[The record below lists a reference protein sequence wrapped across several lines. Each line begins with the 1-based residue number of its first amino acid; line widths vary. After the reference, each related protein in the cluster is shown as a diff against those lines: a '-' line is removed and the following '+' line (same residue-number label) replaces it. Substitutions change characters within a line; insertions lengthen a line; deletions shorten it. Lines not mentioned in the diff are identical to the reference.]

1 VRLVCFSF
9 ITFVH
14 SVTLK
19 AMPITAEEAFQEAAS
34 KILDTTTFVRAVLS
48 GRRRNM
54 SVDFERID
62 IRPVEIKGVLHLQL
76 MQNDGRATT
85 TKNLLP
91 SALEVDQLLTTGY
104 ANILV
109 ESTQEA
115 YSIRVTKSGDA
126 QVHSEKRALEQ
137 NFSHDKKKDR
147 LLDASDP
154 FLREV
159 GIADAKGVIKPSRQD
174 KYKQVEEFLRLLS
187 PALNA
192 AIEAGQIHKPTPAN
206 PLRITDLGCGHAYLT
221 FAAHQFLMSS
231 GIPVVVTGIDVRPE
245 SRDRNNAIAQKLGI
259 ASSISF
265 KAEEISKT
273 TSDAAD
279 IAIALHAC
287 DTATDDAI
295 AWAVNG
301 GAKLLLI
308 APCCHHDIQKQID
321 AAPEPWVA
329 LTKFGLMKE
338 RLGDLLTDS
347 FRAQLLRIVGYR
359 VEVIEF
365 VGGEHTPRNMMI
377 RAVKTDAKPEQID
390 IDRYLEI
397 TAQWGVK
404 PALEKKLS
412 TLNIR

>member
-1 VRLVCFSF
+1 
-9 ITFVH
+9 
-14 SVTLK
+14 
-19 AMPITAEEAFQEAAS
+19 MPITREEAFTEAAS
-34 KILDTTTFVRAVLS
+34 KILDTNSFVRAVLS

-54 SVDFERID
+54 TVDFERID
-62 IRPVEIKGVLHLQL
+62 IRLVEIKGVLHLQL
-76 MQNDGRATT
+76 IQNDGRATT

-91 SALEVDQLLTTGY
+91 SMVEVDQLLNSGY
-104 ANILV
+104 ANIMV
-109 ESTQEA
+109 ESTDEA

-126 QVHSEKRALEQ
+126 QVHTEKRQSKQ
-137 NFSHDKKKDR
+137 NLSHDQKKER
-147 LLDASDP
+147 LLDSNDP

-159 GIADAKGVIKPSRQD
+159 GIADAKGAIKPSRQD

-192 AIEAGQIHKPTPAN
+192 AIEAGQIHKPTKEN

-221 FAAHQFLMSS
+221 FAAHQFLINS
-231 GIPVVVTGIDVRPE
+231 GIPVVVTGIDVRAD
-245 SRDRNNAIAQKLGI
+245 SRDRNNKIAEKLGI
-259 ASSISF
+259 SKTINF

-273 TSDAAD
+273 TAETAD

-301 GAKLLLI
+301 GSKLLLI

-321 AAPEPWVA
+321 AAPEPWGA
-329 LTKFGLMKE
+329 ITKFGLMKE

-347 FRAQLLRIVGYR
+347 LRAQLLRLVGYR

-365 VGGEHTPRNMMI
+365 VGGEHTPRNLMI
-377 RAVKTDAKPEQID
+377 RAVKTGAKPEQLD
-390 IDRYLEI
+390 SDRYCEF